1 MADNGKKIEV
11 EISKTKQNLTPL
23 SGLFAIKELW
33 RKAGISKVIDEHIA
47 ARQNKGYKDSD
58 QILAMVML
66 NLAGG
71 DSPEQFKTLRE
82 HLSLPGA
89 AFKIPSV
96 TAVRDYAAEF
106 HDAENDSLRQKGVGL
121 IPLATSCLQG
131 FEAVHKH
138 LFSLAYQHD
147 PIKELTLDQD
157 ATFIETSTQGALYN
171 YKGKRSFEALNL
183 YCYDYDMILE
193 TEYRD
198 GNVNPG
204 KCQLEQ
210 LKKALSELPQD
221 IKKVK
226 FRSDSAGYQV
236 DLLRFCAEGKDTAFG
251 VIDFAISCPVCEEF
265 LNAVRSVPEADWQP
279 LADGQEWAEV
289 IYAPNSLCT
298 SKRGPAYRF
307 LAIREVL
314 GENEEISQQ
323 LLIPEIIEQMESEN
337 KKLKKL
343 HLTDMCGNVYKVFGV
358 VTNLLETSGRDV
370 ILWHRGRCGKSEE
383 VHRILKE
390 DLAGGHIISRK
401 LGANA
406 LWWNVAVL
414 AMSLHSLVKQML
426 LPKAV
431 KKCRPKTLRFLFYMM
446 VGRVIH
452 HARRIVLRVDDGI
465 GARWLLEAWQR
476 LKSLSFVP
484 A

>member
-1 MADNGKKIEV
+1 
-11 EISKTKQNLTPL
+11 
-23 SGLFAIKELW
+23 
-33 RKAGISKVIDEHIA
+33 
-47 ARQNKGYKDSD
+47 
-58 QILAMVML
+58 
-66 NLAGG
+66 
-71 DSPEQFKTLRE
+71 
-82 HLSLPGA
+82 
-89 AFKIPSV
+89 
-96 TAVRDYAAEF
+96 
-106 HDAENDSLRQKGVGL
+106 
-121 IPLATSCLQG
+121 
-131 FEAVHKH
+131 
-138 LFSLAYQHD
+138 
-147 PIKELTLDQD
+147 
-157 ATFIETSTQGALYN
+157 
-171 YKGKRSFEALNL
+171 
-183 YCYDYDMILE
+183 MILK

-210 LKKALSELPQD
+210 LKRALSELPQD

-236 DLLRFCAEGKDTAFG
+236 DLLKFCAEGENTGFG

-265 LNAVRSVPEADWQP
+265 LKAVRSVPETDWQP
-279 LADGQEWAEV
+279 LADGQEWTEI

-307 LAIREVL
+307 LAIREVF
-314 GENEEISQQ
+314 GKNEEISQQ
-323 LLIPEIIEQMESEN
+323 LLIPEIIEQVESEN

-358 VTNLLETSGRDV
+358 VTNLLETSGKDV

-383 VHRILKE
+383 VHHILKE

-406 LWWNVAVL
+406 MWWNVAVL
-414 AMSLHSLVKQML
+414 AMSLNSLVKQML
-426 LPKAV
+426 LPSVV

-452 HARRIVLRVDDGI
+452 HARRIVLRVDDGP
-465 GARWLLEAWQR
+465 GARWLLDAWKR
-476 LKSLSFVP
+476 LKTLNFSQ

>member
-1 MADNGKKIEV
+1 MADNEAKIEI

-23 SGLFAIKELW
+23 SGLFAVRKLW
-33 RKAGISKVIDEHIA
+33 KKLRLSEVIDKRVA
-47 ARQNKGYKDSD
+47 ARKNKGYKDSD

-71 DSPEQFKTLRE
+71 ESPEHFRVQKDL
-82 HLSLPGA
+82 LSLPGA
-89 AFKIPSV
+89 EIKIPSV
-96 TAVRDYAAEF
+96 TAVRDYASEF
-106 HDAENDSLRQKGVGL
+106 HEPENDNLRQKGVGL
-121 IPLATSCLQG
+121 IPMETPCLQG
-131 FEAVHKH
+131 FEAVHQH
-138 LFSLAYQHD
+138 LFSQAYHHN
-147 PIKELTLDQD
+147 PTEEITLDQD
-157 ATFIETSTQGALYN
+157 ASFIETSTEGALYN

-183 YCYDYDMILE
+183 YCYDYDIILK

-204 KCQLEQ
+204 KGQLEQ
-210 LKKALSELPQD
+210 LKSALDRLPEG
-221 IKKVK
+221 IRKVK

-236 DLLRFCAEGKDTAFG
+236 DLLKFCANGEDTGVG
-251 VIDFAISCPVCEEF
+251 VIDFAISCPVCSEF

-279 LADGQEWAEV
+279 LTEGQEWAEV
-289 IYAPNSLCT
+289 IYVPNSLCT
-298 SKRGPAYRF
+298 SKRGPEYRF
-307 LAIREVL
+307 LAIREVVEKKE
-314 GENEEISQQ
+314 GISQQ
-323 LLIPEIIEQMESEN
+323 LLIPEFVQQMEAAN

-358 VTNLLETSGRDV
+358 VTNLLDTPGRDV

-426 LPKAV
+426 LPRIV
-431 KKCRPKTLRFLFYMM
+431 RKCRPKTLRFLFYMM

-452 HARRIVLRVDDGI
+452 HAHRIVLRVDDGI

-476 LKSLSFVP
+476 LKSLTLAP